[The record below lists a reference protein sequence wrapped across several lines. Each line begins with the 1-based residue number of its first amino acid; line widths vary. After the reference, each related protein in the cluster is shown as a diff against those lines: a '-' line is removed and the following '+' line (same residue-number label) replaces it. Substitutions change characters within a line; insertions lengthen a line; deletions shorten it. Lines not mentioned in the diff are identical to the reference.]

1 MGRRFFWVILV
12 MNLFCFSPF
21 CFAQTVYTS
30 QYTYISQPY
39 PKVLITLTPTDYP
52 SPALQQDPF
61 LLENAFQSFITQN
74 FPPVSPSGPPFTRE
88 IFLNYFTGMSN
99 NIAYSTDYGVNTF
112 WTIPNEATLSTPMTW
127 TLKQY
132 RPGYDYTTNTPTSVF
147 EEYASFSFTVVL
159 VKTSKGIYAQIS
171 DSLGNSSF
179 VPSPAEFEVS
189 GVELKAGA
197 ADNAAE
203 RYGQWYETGTIQVGS
218 SESQQE
224 KSYELRELVMKPV
237 IEQVDAQGN
246 QSNTTIFSPQLGQKL
261 EFTPSFVGLGI
272 NPWTPT
278 PVQWELDILDS
289 SGEVIFADVGSGISP
304 IAWDGTMNT
313 VAPASSG
320 SGPLVA
326 SAGTYTYEMYG
337 YTAEG
342 TFAAA
347 GGTVQVGNGLKV
359 NVSASPTALRP
370 SYFNTNNTT
379 STISVTVTDAQGN
392 PLTKPQL
399 LKFKIFVP
407 SIPSTPVQSDL
418 ILVGGHAH
426 LGNRPLG
433 LFETTQGE
441 TPLSHFSCGTVFPQP
456 LNFKGYEYKSLQ
468 GDSSDSCEFEGE
480 TNSQGDLTLTYF
492 SPPVGGQVNL
502 KVTPVNQTLAPGSQ
516 NQAQILMRVPG
527 LELLPDDSILYTKTG
542 GTYDHPGPCPPE
554 YSDVPSECD
563 SETNYVIGYPGIDTD
578 HYGVP
583 VFDQDIVQIVN
594 DFKNGVTIKG
604 KTYSGFPNETFLI
617 NDMSLPLGG
626 LFDYTGDW
634 VPPHIYHDLGLS
646 CDINLANEPLNSSM
660 NLGPEA
666 KLLKRIIHRYHLHI
680 LQEGTHWHIYLPGG
694 GPPK

>member
-1 MGRRFFWVILV
+1 MGRRLFWVILV

-347 GGTVQVGNGLKV
+347 GGTVQVGQEQIKVDLSPKIIHPRNLIYLHENGISGNLTVTSVPTQYGVVFVSVNNLPVGQPLTVFLKAEAV
-359 NVSASPTALRP
+359 RDSGGHFYDTDRPNGSFVSPQSSHTFLGSTIPFTIVGENNPSACQGKVAVGNCFTIAYRP
-370 SYFNTNNTT
+370 PQVGGKVK
-379 STISVTVTDAQGN
+379 ISVTASGATVENKPEFHVQVPGSLGNTSSFLLQFANLPFDNLEKDSFLLQTYSQYFVIRGDGPTSSYTN
-392 PLTKPQL
+392 PLFQCTVTNGHRYVGHYA
-399 LKFKIFVP
+399 IFEML
-407 SIPSTPVQSDL
+407 SDL
-418 ILVGGHAH
+418 ARAAQKFYERTGGI
-426 LGNRPLG
+426 PL
-433 LFETTQGE
+433 QI
-441 TPLSHFSCGTVFPQP
+441 
-456 LNFKGYEYKSLQ
+456 
-468 GDSSDSCEFEGE
+468 
-480 TNSQGDLTLTYF
+480 GDLSLPDGGVFDLCSNWIPPHSFHRIGNSVSIDIQGLTEEEIKILRSKMWRYHF
-492 SPPVGGQVNL
+492 LENTGFHNEGVLEYEWFPSQSPEI
-502 KVTPVNQTLAPGSQ
+502 A
-516 NQAQILMRVPG
+516 
-527 LELLPDDSILYTKTG
+527 LLP
-542 GTYDHPGPCPPE
+542 
-554 YSDVPSECD
+554 
-563 SETNYVIGYPGIDTD
+563 
-578 HYGVP
+578 
-583 VFDQDIVQIVN
+583 
-594 DFKNGVTIKG
+594 
-604 KTYSGFPNETFLI
+604 
-617 NDMSLPLGG
+617 
-626 LFDYTGDW
+626 
-634 VPPHIYHDLGLS
+634 
-646 CDINLANEPLNSSM
+646 
-660 NLGPEA
+660 
-666 KLLKRIIHRYHLHI
+666 
-680 LQEGTHWHIYLPGG
+680 
-694 GPPK
+694 